1 MVGMERKIAKKKKL
15 KVHSSRAREPHE
27 QNVKCHLVH
36 LAVLCVRRL

>member
-1 MVGMERKIAKKKKL
+1 MVGMEWKTAKKKL

-36 LAVLCVRRL
+36 LVVLCVRRL